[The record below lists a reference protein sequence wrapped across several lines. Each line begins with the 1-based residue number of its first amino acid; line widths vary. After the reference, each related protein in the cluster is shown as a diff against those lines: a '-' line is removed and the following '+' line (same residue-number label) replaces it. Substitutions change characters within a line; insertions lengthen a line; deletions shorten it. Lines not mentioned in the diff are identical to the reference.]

1 MIFDSSSHSDLPAVQ
16 PGQVLGVFQ
25 ECFGDQGGVEVTA
38 LQLGQQGV
46 SVELPDLLEV
56 AEYEVSLERDGQLEV
71 AHLKLVTIP
80 GEHHLQVIN
89 VVHLSVQHLLD
100 NVFPPENFK

>member
-1 MIFDSSSHSDLPAVQ
+1 M
-16 PGQVLGVFQ
+16 LGVFQ
-25 ECFGDQGGVEVTA
+25 ECLGDQSGVEVTA
-38 LQLGQQGV
+38 LQLGQKGV

-71 AHLKLVTIP
+71 AHLELVPIP

-89 VVHLSVQHLLD
+89 VVHLSVQHLLND
-100 NVFPPENFK
+100 VLPPDVKFKI